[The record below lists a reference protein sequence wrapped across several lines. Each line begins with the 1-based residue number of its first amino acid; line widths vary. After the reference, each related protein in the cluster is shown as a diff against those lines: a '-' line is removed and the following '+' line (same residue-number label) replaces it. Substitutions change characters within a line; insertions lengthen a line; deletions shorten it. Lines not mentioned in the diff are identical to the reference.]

1 MSTARLQRRIAGLEA
16 LAPAHQSPMCILIVG
31 MAPPGREWM
40 PEEFSLPDGSRLRR
54 DVGED
59 QSAFGARVR
68 SAAVAMLTGGA
79 RVAIAVAVEGSES
92 RADAESNR

>member
-1 MSTARLQRRIAGLEA
+1 L
-16 LAPAHQSPMCILIVG
+16 
-31 MAPPGREWM
+31 
-40 PEEFSLPDGSRLRR
+40 RLRR